1 MNSHLP
7 TAEFL
12 SLTRGKRV
20 LVIGDVMVDQYIS
33 GAVHRISPEAPV
45 PVLLHQDTMHLPGGA
60 ANVALNLAGME
71 NEVWLASVIGADRM
85 GGILKELLTEKNI
98 HMELILSDEHRLTT
112 CKTRVMAG
120 KQHLLRMD
128 QEITEDL
135 SPQMLGNL
143 LANIE
148 ALLETEKID
157 IAVLQDYNKGVLN
170 TESIKQILQLMQKH
184 QIPVAVDPK
193 FQNFYVYQGVTIFK
207 PNLTELK
214 ANVPFEIEITDSG
227 LTKAAAHLR
236 SKLGCHLVLITLSD
250 RGIFIDDGMHHL
262 LIPAEKRLIADV
274 CGAGDTVISVASI
287 AFAGGLQPADIAYWA
302 GRCGTI
308 VCQYPGVVPISR
320 DMVLTSD

>member
-1 MNSHLP
+1 MISHLP

-45 PVLLHQDTMHLPGGA
+45 PVLNHQDTIHLPGGA
-60 ANVALNLAGME
+60 ANVALNLAGMD
-71 NEVWLASVIGADRM
+71 NEVWLASVIGTDRM
-85 GGILKELLTEKNI
+85 GAILKELLTEKNI
-98 HMELILSDEHRLTT
+98 HLELILADEQRMTT

-120 KQHLLRMD
+120 KQQLLRID

-135 SPQMLGNL
+135 SLPILTSL
-143 LANIE
+143 LTNIE
-148 ALLETEKID
+148 ALLETVEID
-157 IAVLQDYNKGVLN
+157 IVVLQDYNKGVLN
-170 TESIKQILQLMQKH
+170 TTSIQQILQLLQKH
-184 QIPVAVDPK
+184 EIPVAVDPK
-193 FQNFYVYQGVTIFK
+193 FQNFYAYPGVTIFK

-214 ANVPFEIEITDSG
+214 ANVPFEVEITESG
-227 LTKAAAHLR
+227 LTKAASHLR

-250 RGIFIDDGMHHL
+250 RGIFIDDGMQHL

-287 AFAGGLQPADIAYWA
+287 AYAGGLQPADLAYWA
-302 GRCGTI
+302 GRCGTM

-320 DMVLTSD
+320 EMVLTSD

>member
-1 MNSHLP
+1 
-7 TAEFL
+7 
-12 SLTRGKRV
+12 
-20 LVIGDVMVDQYIS
+20 VIGDVMVDQYIS

-45 PVLLHQDTMHLPGGA
+45 PVLLHQDTIHLPGGA
-60 ANVALNLAGME
+60 ANVALNLAGMD
-71 NEVWLASVIGADRM
+71 NEVWLASVIGTDSM
-85 GGILKELLTEKNI
+85 GNILKGLLAEKNI
-98 HMELILSDEHRLTT
+98 HMELILADEHRMTT

-135 SPQMLGNL
+135 SPQTLGNL
-143 LANIE
+143 LANINT
-148 ALLETEKID
+148 LLEAVEID
-157 IAVLQDYNKGVLN
+157 IVVLQDYNKGVLN
-170 TESIKQILQLMQKH
+170 TASIQQILQLMQKH

-193 FQNFYVYQGVTIFK
+193 FQNFYTYQGVTIFK

-214 ANVPFEIEITDSG
+214 ANVPFEVEITESG

-236 SKLGCHLVLITLSD
+236 AKLGCHLVLITLSD
-250 RGIFIDDGMHHL
+250 RGIFIDDGIHHL
-262 LIPAEKRLIADV
+262 LIPAERRLITDV

-287 AFAGGLQPADIAYWA
+287 AYAGGLQLTDIAYWA

-320 DMVLTSD
+320 EMVLTSD